1 MRTSS
6 PTFTLLSL
14 CAVFALCLLG
24 PGCQPS
30 GEKPSGDADPA
41 VSDGPAATEVA
52 PADDPAPEAEK
63 PATEEPAAEKP
74 AAEKPAAEKPAAE
87 KPAAEKPTAAP
98 ADTKDAAAAST
109 AMPEIP
115 LGLPEFDVPKDN
127 PMTADKIALGKMLYF
142 DKRLSVDESVSCAT
156 CHDPKMAWAEH
167 TPTSTGVHKKVGP
180 RNSPTVINT
189 AYAPSQFWDGR
200 VATLE
205 EQASGPMENPIE
217 MGMTMAGVVERIG
230 KVPEY
235 VEAFQK
241 VYGTGVTEDGVVKAI
256 AAFERT
262 VLSGNSRYDQFVN
275 GKEDVLNEQE
285 KRGWELFKKDCAS
298 CHTPPL
304 FSNYSY
310 VNTGIGMDKEDPDK
324 GRMEVTGRKMD
335 MGKFRVPMLRDVE
348 KTYPY
353 FHDGSVKS
361 LDEAVA
367 VMAAGGKPNPNL
379 SFSMKRVADSK
390 LTKEQQ
396 ADIVAFLK
404 TLNGEYP
411 VTEPPKLP

>member
-6 PTFTLLSL
+6 PTLTLVSLSAIL
-14 CAVFALCLLG
+14 ALCFFT
-24 PGCQPS
+24 PGCQPKAKDS
-30 GEKPSGDADPA
+30 PDTPGTTAAEEPAATDEAPDDEPAEESAGETEEPA
-41 VSDGPAATEVA
+41 TEAPAATE
-52 PADDPAPEAEK
+52 
-63 PATEEPAAEKP
+63 
-74 AAEKPAAEKPAAE
+74 
-87 KPAAEKPTAAP
+87 AAP
-98 ADTKDAAAAST
+98 APAETKDAAAVST
-109 AMPEIP
+109 AMPKIP

-127 PMTADKIALGKMLYF
+127 PMTADKIALGKLLYF

-156 CHDPKMAWAEH
+156 CHDPTMAWAEH

-189 AYAPSQFWDGR
+189 AYAPAQFWDGR
-200 VATLE
+200 EPTLE
-205 EQASGPMENPIE
+205 AQASGPMENPIE
-217 MGMTMAGVVERIG
+217 MGMTMDGVVERIS
-230 KVPEY
+230 KVPAY
-235 VEAFQK
+235 VEAFKK
-241 VYGTGVTEDGVVKAI
+241 VYGTEVTKDGIVKAI

-262 VLSGNSRYDQFVN
+262 VLSGNSRFDQFAA
-275 GKEDVLNEQE
+275 GKEDALNEQE

-310 VNTGIGMDKEDPDK
+310 VNAGIGMDKENPDK
-324 GRMEVTGRKMD
+324 GRMDVTGRKMD
-335 MGKFRVPMLRDVE
+335 MGKFRTPPLRDVE

-367 VMAAGGKPNPNL
+367 VMAAGGKANPNL
-379 SFSMKRVADSK
+379 SFAMKRVADSK

-411 VTEPPKLP
+411 VVEPPKLP